1 MNSNNNKKD
10 LVIYGAG
17 GLGREVLSLIRRD
30 YSDVWKVIGFIDD
43 AQDSPET
50 VDGLSV
56 YKKDFLQSRSLS
68 VVIAIGDPLTK
79 AQVLGDLLQNETL
92 TFPNV
97 ISRKAY
103 IDTNAHIGMGNIIT
117 DFCWIST
124 DTIIE
129 IGVLINVATTVGHDA
144 RVGSYASIMP
154 QCAVSGYVNVGRE
167 ALIGA
172 KSFIM
177 QGKHIGHNAVVAA
190 GSCVFR
196 NVDDY
201 ETVWGNPA
209 HTLVKDNRK

>member
-1 MNSNNNKKD
+1 MKNNSLKD

-30 YSDVWKVIGFIDD
+30 YIDIWTVIGFIDD

-56 YKKDFLQSRSLS
+56 YKKDFLQSRSLA

-79 AQVLGDLLQNETL
+79 AKVWEDLLRNKNL
-92 TFPNV
+92 TFPNI
-97 ISRKAY
+97 ISSKAC

-124 DTIIE
+124 NTTIE
-129 IGVLINVATTVGHDA
+129 NGVLINVATTVGHDT
-144 RVGSYASIMP
+144 RVSSYTSIMP
-154 QCAVSGYVNVGRE
+154 QCAISGHVEVGHGT
-167 ALIGA
+167 LIGA
-172 KSFIM
+172 KSFIL
-177 QGKHIGHNAVVAA
+177 QGKYIGQNAVIAA

-196 NVDDY
+196 SIDEY

-209 HTLVKDNRK
+209 HTLVKNNRK